1 MPFSPM
7 LLLGG
12 RGGGRIGYIVLLF
25 ALYLFL
31 SARHPGEGKQRG
43 ALRRFD
49 KMFGSRPSLPKS
61 TQASQSSPASPQYS
75 PWLKGSIS
83 NHTLIFQPNYQTL

>member
-61 TQASQSSPASPQYS
+61 TQASQSSPVSPQYS
-75 PWLKGSIS
+75 PASTQLGSVS
-83 NHTLIFQPNYQTL
+83 DRRPQREEGD